1 MALRFLTA
9 GESHGP
15 CLTTIIE
22 GMPAGLYL
30 SEEEINVDLRRRQG
44 GYGRGQRMKIERDR
58 VEILSGVA
66 KEKSPPRGGDKG
78 GVTTG
83 APIALCIGNKDWANW
98 KDRDVPAWTVPRPG
112 HADLAGGIKYS
123 LTDLRLVAER
133 ASARETAA
141 RVAVGAVAKRLLAEF
156 GITVSSYV
164 TEIGGAMAEIPDLP
178 STGSGHRPL
187 QEIWERAEA
196 SDLRCPDPIAAEA
209 MRQRIDEA
217 KAAGDSLGG
226 VFVVVATG
234 VPVGL
239 GSHVHW
245 DRRLDSRLAGAVMS
259 IPAIKGVEIGPAFEN
274 ARKRGTEVHDE
285 IFFKLKAQSSKLK
298 IQSSKYKRYSNR
310 AGGIE
315 GGISNGQP
323 IVVRAAMKPIPTTV
337 TPLRSVDL
345 ATGETAHTQYQRSD
359 VCAVPAA
366 SVVGEAMV
374 AWVIADALMEKLGGD
389 SIEEMRARYQQFDEI
404 LSERSTAERSNALL

>member
-1 MALRFLTA
+1 MTLRFLTA
-9 GESHGP
+9 GESHGL
-15 CLTTIIE
+15 CLMAIIE
-22 GMPAGLYL
+22 GMPAGLHL

-44 GYGRGQRMKIERDR
+44 GYGRGQRMKIERDK
-58 VEILSGVA
+58 VELLSGVA
-66 KEKSPPRGGDKG
+66 KGL
-78 GVTTG
+78 TIG
-83 APIALCIGNKDWANW
+83 APIALRIENKDWANW
-98 KDRDVPAWTVPRPG
+98 KDRDVPPWTVPRPG
-112 HADLAGGIKYS
+112 HADLAGATKYG
-123 LTDLRLVAER
+123 LGDLRLVAER

-141 RVAVGAVAKRLLAEF
+141 RVAVGAVTKRLLTEF
-156 GITVSSYV
+156 GIAIGSYV
-164 TEIGGAMAEIPDLP
+164 TEIGGAIAEIPDLP
-178 STGSGHRPL
+178 P
-187 QEIWERAEA
+187 QELWKRAEA
-196 SDLRCPDPIAAEA
+196 SDVRCPDPIVAEA

-217 KAAGDSLGG
+217 RAAGDSLGG
-226 VFVVVATG
+226 IFVVVATG

-245 DRRLDSRLAGAVMS
+245 DRRLDSRLAAAVMS

-285 IFFKLKAQSSKLK
+285 IFVKLKAQSSKLK
-298 IQSSKYKRYSNR
+298 LQTSNFKRHSNR

-345 ATGETAHTQYQRSD
+345 VTGEPATTQYQRSD

-389 SIEEMRARYQQFDEI
+389 SIEEMKSRWK
-404 LSERSTAERSNALL
+404 